1 MQRPTFG
8 TAKGGGAGGLV
19 SQGGYFTG
27 GAVGHAVS
35 VRALPAHTT
44 LKFREAGQATES
56 DLAQQDLRR
65 NLEQKERLHFE
76 KLKRERLTGGRAYGF
91 VPGGAGAP
99 SAAVLL
105 QDAAANRPSAAVTAA
120 APSTVDAILAA
131 FGDADADDDVLDAA
145 AAEHKGKGEEG
156 EGSDGGDEEEEE
168 DEDEDDA
175 EELMRELERIKR
187 EREEERARKAREV
200 SEIADRADKDAA
212 SKSNPLL
219 APSLAGAD
227 RQSAALKRRF
237 GDDTVFSHTHA
248 SEPEAKKRFINDML
262 RSDFHR
268 KFLKQ
273 YVS

>member
-44 LKFREAGQATES
+44 LKFREAGQATEA
-56 DLAQQDLRR
+56 DLQRQDLRR

-99 SAAVLL
+99 SAATLL
-105 QDAAANRPSAAVTAA
+105 LDAAANRPAAAVTSA

-145 AAEHKGKGEEG
+145 EHAGSHGGRGRGEAEGQGDDEDGEE
-156 EGSDGGDEEEEE
+156 EEEEEEE
-168 DEDEDDA
+168 DDT

-187 EREEERARKAREV
+187 EREEERARKAREAAEV
-200 SEIADRADKDAA
+200 ADRSDA
-212 SKSNPLL
+212 
-219 APSLAGAD
+219 
-227 RQSAALKRRF
+227 
-237 GDDTVFSHTHA
+237 
-248 SEPEAKKRFINDML
+248 
-262 RSDFHR
+262 
-268 KFLKQ
+268 
-273 YVS
+273 

>member
-35 VRALPAHTT
+35 VRALPSHTT

-131 FGDADADDDVLDAA
+131 FEYADADDDVLDAA
-145 AAEHKGKGEEG
+145 AAEHSSKGRGQEG
-156 EGSDGGDEEEEE
+156 EGSEEEEEEEE
-168 DEDEDDA
+168 DDT

-200 SEIADRADKDAA
+200 SEIADRAGKDAA
-212 SKSNPLL
+212 AKSNPLL
-219 APSLAGAD
+219 ASSLAGAD